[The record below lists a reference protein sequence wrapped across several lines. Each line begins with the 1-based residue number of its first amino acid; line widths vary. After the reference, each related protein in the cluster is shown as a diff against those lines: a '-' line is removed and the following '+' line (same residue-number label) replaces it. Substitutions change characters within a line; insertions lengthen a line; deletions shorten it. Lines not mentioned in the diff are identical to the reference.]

1 MSEYIEPQTHTDFTL
16 RTEYDKTYY
25 ANECLPQFQ
34 KIASTANTQ
43 QNISQQ
49 QEEYMYAEEVPVQK
63 ENTKT
68 RKMEE
73 RLANLELEVK
83 KMNGTLMKILKCAQD
98 RYSAVEIPQGLP
110 ISTLEQIDAFENQDD
125 ERYSQVQID
134 GRMNQRFT
142 ADWCQLLVHCARIL
156 TAESGNI
163 I

>member
-125 ERYSQVQID
+125 ERYSQVQYFS
-134 GRMNQRFT
+134 R
-142 ADWCQLLVHCARIL
+142 L
-156 TAESGNI
+156 TAE
-163 I
+163 